1 MTISLQCVLSLHSL
15 SWLADDLKKPHPY
28 FCSFKHILIICH
40 CFPRFVFS
48 YLAIIPNTPHLKRN
62 YHLLS
67 SVHLNYNYS
76 FSYPGWKIGIIF
88 NLFFIF
94 TSYNLKIC
102 QTLQSV
108 YASLY
113 SLPLPWQDFLVHRWI
128 IAVDSFVY
136 FLSLVSSPSNLYAP
150 DRIFSFNTIF
160 LMSLLFLNFFNESL
174 FV

>member
-67 SVHLNYNYS
+67 PVHLNYNYS
-76 FSYPGWKIGIIF
+76 FSYLGWKFGIIF

-113 SLPLPWQDFLVHRWI
+113 PLPLPWQDFLFTGELLQWI
-128 IAVDSFVY
+128 
-136 FLSLVSSPSNLYAP
+136 PLY
-150 DRIFSFNTIF
+150 ISC
-160 LMSLLFLNFFNESL
+160 LWSLLPLIYMPLTEFFPSTL
-174 FV
+174 FSSCPSFS